1 MTVISAS
8 AMDFLVMISLLP
20 TILMNVLMERTRVM
34 RLHKN
39 VKAMLVVSH
48 VNVKLGLENV
58 LIWMNVHLRL
68 LIAMHMLIAV
78 MNLVHSRAYV
88 KMDGGK

>member
-34 RLHKN
+34 RLHKS